1 MRTLHKH
8 YIGGEWVEASAFKLH
23 DVTNPATGQK
33 SGEMVL
39 GTEADVDRAVA
50 AAAKAFETF
59 QFSSREDRL
68 EMLENILTEYKKRL
82 DDLAEAVTLEMGAP
96 KSLAQKAHVPAG
108 IGHLSEA
115 IKALKSYEFFE
126 DRGPTHIVKEPIGVV
141 GMITP
146 WNWPIN
152 QISCKVAPAIATG
165 CTMVLKPSEV
175 APYSA
180 QIFTEIMH
188 AAGVPAGIY
197 NLVYGEGQVVGEA
210 LSGHE
215 NIDMMSVTGSVR
227 MGAAVQAN
235 GAKTIKRVVQELGG
249 KSANIVL
256 DDANLEEVVS
266 RDTVAVMRNTGQT
279 CTALTRM
286 LVPHSRMDEAAAIA
300 AQAASTVVPGDP
312 TKDETTMGP
321 IAHGEQF
328 KKVGEMI
335 QTGIG
340 EGARVVAGGAGF
352 PDGCPEGGYYVKPTV
367 FADVKPEMAI
377 AREEIFGPVL
387 SIIGYEDE
395 DDAVRIANDSV
406 FGLSGAVQSK
416 DHARAQRIAARMR
429 TGMVYINGAAGD
441 LSAPFG
447 GYKQSGNGREW
458 GDHAFA
464 DFLEVKS
471 ILGHNQGIG

>member
-8 YIGGEWVEASAFKLH
+8 YIGGEWVEADASKVH
-23 DVTNPATGQK
+23 DVINPATGQK

-39 GTEADVDRAVA
+39 GSTADVDRAVA
-50 AAAKAFETF
+50 AARKAFETF
-59 QFSSREDRL
+59 QFSTREDRL
-68 EMLENILTEYKKRL
+68 EVLENILAEYKRRTA
-82 DDLAEAVTLEMGAP
+82 DLAEVITLEMGAP

-115 IKALKSYEFFE
+115 IKALKAYEFFE
-126 DRGPTHIVKEPIGVV
+126 DRGPTRIVKEPIGVV

-180 QIFTEIMH
+180 QIFTEIMD
-188 AAGVPAGIY
+188 AAGVPAGVY

-210 LSGHE
+210 LSGHAGV
-215 NIDMMSVTGSVR
+215 DMMSVTGSTR
-227 MGAAVQAN
+227 MGSAVQAN
-235 GAKTIKRVVQELGG
+235 AAKTIKRVAQELGG

-256 DDANLEEVVS
+256 DDADLEQVVS

-312 TKDETTMGP
+312 NKDETTMGP
-321 IAHGEQF
+321 IAHGDQF
-328 KKVGEMI
+328 RKVGEMM
-335 QTGIG
+335 QAGID
-340 EGARVVAGGAGF
+340 EGARLVAGGPGF
-352 PDGCPEGGYYVKPTV
+352 PEGCPEGGFYVKPTV
-367 FADVKPEMAI
+367 FANVKPEMTI
-377 AREEIFGPVL
+377 AREEVFGPVL
-387 SIIGYEDE
+387 SIIGYGDEDE
-395 DDAVRIANDSV
+395 AVRIANDSDY
-406 FGLSGAVQSK
+406 GLSGAVQSK
-416 DHARAQRIAARMR
+416 DHARAQKVAAKMR

-471 ILGHNQGIG
+471 VLGHNQGIG